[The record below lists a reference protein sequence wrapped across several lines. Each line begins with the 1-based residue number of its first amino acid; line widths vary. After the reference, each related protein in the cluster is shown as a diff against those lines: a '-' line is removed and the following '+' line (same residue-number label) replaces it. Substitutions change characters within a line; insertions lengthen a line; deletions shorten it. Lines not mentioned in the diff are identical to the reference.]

1 MYAFVHVERRFVGAF
16 FVLLWLA
23 IYQTLIV
30 RVSRLVAMAV
40 CSTVLFTVMAP
51 LTVDAALLSV
61 HIVKDRIH
69 PRRPDY
75 QTIALALRNL
85 GLRNG
90 DRLAVVG
97 FGKDCYYAR
106 CARLRVVAQIPDRR
120 EFWSSTAPELT
131 SVTERLASIGV
142 KAVVAWDRPYTLA
155 PGGWTDVRTS
165 NSVLSVLLV
174 PPQAPR
180 TAPDSIR

>member
-1 MYAFVHVERRFVGAF
+1 
-16 FVLLWLA
+16 
-23 IYQTLIV
+23 
-30 RVSRLVAMAV
+30 
-40 CSTVLFTVMAP
+40 MAP
-51 LTVDAALLSV
+51 LTVDVALLTV

-69 PRRPDY
+69 PGLPGY
-75 QTIALALRNL
+75 QTIALALRNM

-120 EFWSSTAPELT
+120 EFWSLTAPELK
-131 SVTERLASIGV
+131 SVTEHLASIGV
-142 KAVVAWDRPYTLA
+142 KAVVAWDRPYTPA
-155 PGGWTDVRTS
+155 PGGWTDVKTS

-174 PPQAPR
+174 PPQEPR
-180 TAPDSIR
+180 TLPDSVR